1 VAATI
6 DDDVYRE
13 LERRAIPYV
22 DRDPNDTLRRLL
34 GLPPRPR
41 ENSTVGPPTPATTAT
56 QAVAP
61 SPAVER
67 PRASAPV
74 VARGMRETSRRR
86 KEKVR
91 LSDLVAGGQL
101 TRGEPLV
108 CVDYAGAPIGE
119 ATVDTGGKLLRGG
132 AHHSMSGLALDL
144 FAAAGQPVTAVR
156 GPAHWLRKSDGR
168 SILDLWDESRA

>member
-1 VAATI
+1 MGATI

-34 GLPPRPR
+34 GLPPRPVER
-41 ENSTVGPPTPATTAT
+41 PSSAEPAERPSPAAPKV
-56 QAVAP
+56 AVAP
-61 SPAVER
+61 VAASRPGPAL
-67 PRASAPV
+67 
-74 VARGMRETSRRR
+74 REPFRRR

-91 LSDLVAGGQL
+91 LSDLVAGGHL

-119 ATVDTGGKLLRGG
+119 ATVDSGGKLLHAG
-132 AHHSMSGLALDL
+132 ARHSMSGLAVSL
-144 FAAAGQPVTAVR
+144 FAAAGHPITAVR
-156 GPAHWLRKSDGR
+156 GPAHWRRKSDGR